1 MQSTVPAEATR
12 IAAPTEANPRTRTPG
27 PGIPVLE
34 AREGSR
40 THRLGARFDKLHP
53 ALVFIVMVLVGYL
66 TLLAS
71 SIVLGLIV
79 VRLLATQDSVGSAD
93 ERIVA
98 WLVGGRTPGLVDA
111 SWVGSTL
118 SGGLVIPTV
127 IAAVLAV
134 CTIARRWRIA
144 AFVLFAVALESA
156 TYRATT
162 LAVPRDRPTV
172 DRLEALPADA
182 SFPSGHTAASIALFC
197 GLALLVTSWLR
208 NAPARVAVWIVALA
222 IPPFVAWSRMIR
234 GMHHPLDVAGGV
246 AIGVGAIVVVVV
258 AARVSGAVA
267 AAREA
272 TTSARP
278 EPR

>member
-1 MQSTVPAEATR
+1 M
-12 IAAPTEANPRTRTPG
+12 
-27 PGIPVLE
+27 
-34 AREGSR
+34 
-40 THRLGARFDKLHP
+40 
-53 ALVFIVMVLVGYL
+53 VMVGYL

-71 SIVLGLIV
+71 SIALGLIAT
-79 VRLLATQDSVGSAD
+79 RLLLIPDAVGNAD
-93 ERIVA
+93 GRFVA

-118 SGGLVIPTV
+118 SGGLVIPMV
-127 IAAVLAV
+127 MAAVLVACIV
-134 CTIARRWRIA
+134 ARRWRIA
-144 AFVLFAVALESA
+144 AFVFFAAVVESA

-208 NAPARVAVWIVALA
+208 TVPARVGVWVVALA
-222 IPPFVAWSRMIR
+222 IPLFVAWSRMIR

-258 AARVSGAVA
+258 AARVAGAA
-267 AAREA
+267 AEAREA
-272 TTSARP
+272 TTSALP